1 MKEIMLICCA
11 AGVFAFLFF
20 VMGRLDCWL
29 EEQEEREMNGEG
41 SLTLADKPMDAVKKG
56 NCRRPQGLHL
66 LSGFRI
72 AKGSE
77 EPERQVHLHGIKAP

>member
-20 VMGRLDCWL
+20 VMGRVDCWL

-41 SLTLADKPMDAVKKG
+41 SLALADKLWM
-56 NCRRPQGLHL
+56 L
-66 LSGFRI
+66 
-72 AKGSE
+72 
-77 EPERQVHLHGIKAP
+77 